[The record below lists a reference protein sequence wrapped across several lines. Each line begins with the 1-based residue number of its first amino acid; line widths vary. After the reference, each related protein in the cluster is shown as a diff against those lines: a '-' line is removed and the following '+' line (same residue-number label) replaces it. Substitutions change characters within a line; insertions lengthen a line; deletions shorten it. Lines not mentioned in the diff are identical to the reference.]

1 MAFEKVLGKQERVAL
16 FSKLA
21 LVTELFQQRYESFG
35 MVDKKE
41 NNGL

>member
-1 MAFEKVLGKQERVAL
+1 MVFEKVLGKQKRVVL

-21 LVTELFQQRYESFG
+21 LATELFQQRYETFG
-35 MVDKKE
+35 MADKKE